1 MVEAIAGNQVFTGSE
16 VLYTFRIF
24 RIMKLINI
32 AGSWRGFRVQLMTTW
47 LALKDMGDFLIL
59 LVAYLIISS
68 LLSTELF
75 AYRVLFSKKT
85 GFPIN
90 RFDKSNVNYGD
101 FSSPRLNFN
110 NFTESL
116 VTNFVVI
123 VLDGW
128 NLVMYD
134 VYRTSDNKVL
144 SHYIQFYLIYF
155 ILLVIIGNMILLNLF
170 LAVLINNFVHNRENY
185 KDENTKNLL
194 TYSLQASVNRLKIY
208 FLKIKKGGSDLLN
221 RENRDTMRKSPTIEM
236 EERILKDFEPPEDG
250 SNYSKNYDYRLFPV
264 TINVDSDLKDRLEQ
278 GDGLLTK
285 KYTRIVKLVGK
296 SLFFFSN
303 ENSFRLFLFKWVYHK
318 VVRNTFL
325 ILGVV
330 SSLMLIFSDPLSSP
344 NKGLNSFINI
354 TKQIIG
360 FIFLI
365 KMVLETITMGFLFN
379 GNESYMRHGMHML
392 ESFINVCFLLYFAL
406 GMESLSNFGVFRLI
420 YIIEMMDLFIK
431 NNTTKVVLKSLIHSL
446 PSILSLMF
454 IELIFF
460 YALGVINVNFF
471 RGKFYSC
478 DLSSIPGTLSSPSC
492 FPRQNKNERRLRE
505 LWRRLGCPGPAL

>member
-1 MVEAIAGNQVFTGSE
+1 M
-16 VLYTFRIF
+16 
-24 RIMKLINI
+24 
-32 AGSWRGFRVQLMTTW
+32 
-47 LALKDMGDFLIL
+47 
-59 LVAYLIISS
+59 
-68 LLSTELF
+68 
-75 AYRVLFSKKT
+75 
-85 GFPIN
+85 
-90 RFDKSNVNYGD
+90 
-101 FSSPRLNFN
+101 
-110 NFTESL
+110 
-116 VTNFVVI
+116 
-123 VLDGW
+123 
-128 NLVMYD
+128 
-134 VYRTSDNKVL
+134 
-144 SHYIQFYLIYF
+144 
-155 ILLVIIGNMILLNLF
+155 
-170 LAVLINNFVHNRENY
+170 HNRENY

-296 SLFFFSN
+296 SLFLFSN

-420 YIIEMMDLFIK
+420 YMIEMMDLFIK

-492 FPRQNKNERRLRE
+492 FPRQNKNKRRLRE